1 VRGSSASRI
10 RDLIE
15 RVAGDDSGGCRGGL
29 APKVA
34 RLIAGLVR
42 IVRDVGLAE
51 DLAQDALVAAL
62 TQWREIGD
70 PDHPGAWP
78 SRAPAG
84 RLSLNAVGTVPFG
97 AATRPTW
104 QIDNLAQAPRQNLR
118 ISDRCGLA
126 LLSR

>member
-29 APKVA
+29 APQVA

-51 DLAQDALVAAL
+51 NLAQDALVAAL

-70 PDHPGAWP
+70 PDHPW
-78 SRAPAG
+78 
-84 RLSLNAVGTVPFG
+84 
-97 AATRPTW
+97 
-104 QIDNLAQAPRQNLR
+104 
-118 ISDRCGLA
+118 GLA
-126 LLSR
+126 VTRSSWATLTQCSRDGALRCSDTPNVAN